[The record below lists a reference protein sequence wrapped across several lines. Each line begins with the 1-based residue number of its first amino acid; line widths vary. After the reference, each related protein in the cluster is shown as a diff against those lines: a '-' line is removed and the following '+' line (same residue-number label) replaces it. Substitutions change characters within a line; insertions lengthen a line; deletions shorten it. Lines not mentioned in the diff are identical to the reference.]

1 MAAFSFTN
9 NDKNLLISSLFN
21 KKVLTMKKI
30 LLLFILLIA
39 QMAYS
44 QSDCVTAIPI
54 CGNSD
59 ISYTPSGPGN
69 IIEILNQNGGCLST
83 NERYTV
89 WYTFTVSTPG
99 TLAFKIKPNDQGDD
113 YDFAVYGP
121 TTNGC
126 ASLQNADHVFIQPI
140 RCNYSGTPGDTG
152 LDLTLAPPA
161 VFPTN
166 PPGVTSSMNNGKW
179 SPYMDVLVGQT
190 YYLVIDNFSRSV
202 NGFSL
207 EWSGTASL
215 SSAFNDPVLSPNPFI
230 APGIPGATPT
240 DPNQV
245 MVCALP
251 TQFDFT
257 TLSAAIIN
265 GNSPNFKVTYHKT
278 TNDALTGQNPLTVTT
293 VDGTTIYYY
302 RIVYQDPTNPG
313 NPINGC
319 FITGKFKFVNVGI
332 SANTATL
339 YSCNNNGAGTAK
351 YNLTT
356 ANVFGGTGATIKY
369 YETAADMNA
378 DVNEITDPTNYVS
391 AESTIYAKV
400 VSSFGC
406 IATTTIRL
414 LFYPSVVLKDAVLQN
429 CYIDNDVTRSTFDLS
444 KADIGVPVPTPTGTI
459 IKYYTTVAD
468 AKAQTNPIIAALNYL
483 SESKTVYAR
492 VDNDK
497 QCYSIAKIEL
507 IVLPPVKSAVLKDKT
522 ICAEAK
528 TSLDAGPG
536 FVSYEWSTGE
546 TTQSINNVGV
556 GVYWVKLQ
564 TGKCFT
570 LQEVRVHASLQPV
583 VSGIEITNNNITVT
597 ASGGVP
603 PYKYS
608 IDGVNWQDSN
618 IFTGLPRGENTV
630 YVKDTYNCTPIQVTV
645 TVPNLIN
652 AITPNGDNVN
662 DVIDYSA
669 LAYKKN
675 LIFIVYDRYGNKLH
689 EANKMNNF
697 TWDGT
702 AFGKKILTG
711 TYWYTISW
719 NENNKDNTETKYS
732 GWVLVKNKE

>member
-1 MAAFSFTN
+1 
-9 NDKNLLISSLFN
+9 
-21 KKVLTMKKI
+21 MKKI
-30 LLLFILLIA
+30 LLLFILLIT
-39 QMAYS
+39 QMAFS

-99 TLAFKIKPNDQGDD
+99 TLAFTIKPNDQDDD

-121 TTNGC
+121 TANGC

-140 RCNYSGTPGDTG
+140 RCNYSGTSGDTG

-207 EWSGTASL
+207 EWTGTASL

-230 APGIPGATPT
+230 APGIPGAAPN

-251 TQFDFT
+251 AQFDFT

-293 VDGTTIYYY
+293 VDGVTTYYY
-302 RIVYQDPTNPG
+302 RIVYQDPTNPD

-332 SANTATL
+332 SANSATL

-378 DVNEITDPTNYVS
+378 DINEITDPANYVS
-391 AESTIYAKV
+391 AESTIYVKV
-400 VSSFGC
+400 ISSFGC

-497 QCYSIAKIEL
+497 QCYSIAKIDL
-507 IVLPPVKSAVLKDKT
+507 VVLPPVKSAVLKDKT

-528 TSLDAGPG
+528 TTLDAGPG

-546 TTQSINNVGV
+546 TTQSISNVGV
-556 GVYWVKLQ
+556 GAYWVKLQ

-597 ASGGVP
+597 ATGGVP
-603 PYKYS
+603 PYQYS
-608 IDGVNWQDSN
+608 VDGINWQDSN
-618 IFTGLPRGENTV
+618 TFTGLPRGENTV
-630 YVKDTYNCTPIQVTV
+630 YVKDTYNCTPIQVTI

-689 EANKMNNF
+689 EAKKFNNF

-702 AFGKKILTG
+702 AFGKKIPTG

-719 NENNKDNTETKYS
+719 NENNKNNTETKYS

>member
-1 MAAFSFTN
+1 
-9 NDKNLLISSLFN
+9 
-21 KKVLTMKKI
+21 MKKI
-30 LLLFILLIA
+30 LLLFILLIT
-39 QMAYS
+39 QMVFS

-99 TLAFKIKPNDQGDD
+99 TLAFKIKPNDQDDD

-121 TTNGC
+121 TANGC

-140 RCNYSGTPGDTG
+140 RCNYSGFSGDTG
-152 LDLTLAPPA
+152 LDLALAPPA

-166 PPGVTSSMNNGKW
+166 PPGVTSSMNTDQW
-179 SPYMDVLVGQT
+179 SPYLNVLAGQT

-215 SSAFNDPVLSPNPFI
+215 SSAFNDPLLSPNPFI
-230 APGIPGATPT
+230 APGIPGAAPN

-278 TNDALTGQNPLTVTT
+278 INDALTGQNPLTVTT
-293 VDGTTIYYY
+293 VDGTTTYYY
-302 RIVYQDPTNPG
+302 RIVYQDPSNPN

-369 YETAADMNA
+369 YATAADMNA
-378 DVNEITDPTNYVS
+378 DINEITDPANYVS
-391 AESTIYAKV
+391 AESTIYVKV
-400 VSSFGC
+400 ISSFGC

-414 LFYPSVVLKDAVLQN
+414 LFYPTVVLKDAVLQN

-444 KADIGVPVPTPTGTI
+444 KADIGVAVPTPTGTI
-459 IKYYTTVAD
+459 IKYYTSVAD
-468 AKAQTNPIIAALNYL
+468 AKAQTNPIIGALNYL

-528 TSLDAGPG
+528 TTLDAGPG

-546 TTQSINNVGV
+546 TTQAISNVGV

-597 ASGGVP
+597 ATGGVP

-608 IDGVNWQDSN
+608 VDGVNWQDSN
-618 IFTGLPRGENTV
+618 IFTGLPRGENTI

-689 EANKMNNF
+689 EAKKFNNF
-697 TWDGT
+697 SWDGT
-702 AFGKKILTG
+702 AFGKKIPTG

-719 NENNKDNTETKYS
+719 NENNKNSTETKYS

>member
-1 MAAFSFTN
+1 
-9 NDKNLLISSLFN
+9 
-21 KKVLTMKKI
+21 MKKI

-99 TLAFKIKPNDQGDD
+99 TLAFTIKPNDQDDD

-121 TTNGC
+121 TANGC

-140 RCNYSGTPGDTG
+140 RCNYSGTSGDTG

-207 EWSGTASL
+207 EWTGTASL

-230 APGIPGATPT
+230 APGIPGAAPN

-278 TNDALTGQNPLTVTT
+278 TNDALTGQNPLTVAT
-293 VDGTTIYYY
+293 VDGVTTYYY
-302 RIVYQDPTNPG
+302 RIVYQDPTNPS

-332 SANTATL
+332 SANSATL

-356 ANVFGGTGATIKY
+356 ANVFGGAGATIKY
-369 YETAADMNA
+369 YATVADMNA
-378 DVNEITDPTNYVS
+378 EINEITDPTNYVS
-391 AESTIYAKV
+391 AESTVYVKV
-400 VSSFGC
+400 ISSFGC

-444 KADIGVPVPTPTGTI
+444 KADIGVAVPIPTGTT

-468 AKAQTNPIIAALNYL
+468 AEAQTNPIIAALNYL

-492 VDNDK
+492 VNNDK

-570 LQEVRVHASLQPV
+570 LQEVRVHPSLQPV

-618 IFTGLPRGENTV
+618 VFTGLPRGENTI

>member
-1 MAAFSFTN
+1 
-9 NDKNLLISSLFN
+9 
-21 KKVLTMKKI
+21 MKKI
-30 LLLFILLIA
+30 LLLFILLIT
-39 QMAYS
+39 QMVFS

-69 IIEILNQNGGCLST
+69 IIEILDQNGGCLST

-99 TLAFKIKPNDQGDD
+99 TLAFKIKPNDQDDD

-121 TTNGC
+121 TANGC

-140 RCNYSGTPGDTG
+140 RCNYSGFSGDTG
-152 LDLTLAPPA
+152 LDLALAPPA

-166 PPGVTSSMNNGKW
+166 PPGVTSSMNTDQW

-230 APGIPGATPT
+230 APGIPGATPN

-245 MVCALP
+245 MVCSLP

-265 GNSPNFKVTYHKT
+265 GNSANFQVTYHKT

-293 VDGTTIYYY
+293 VDGTTTYYY
-302 RIVYQDPTNPG
+302 RIVYQDPNNPN

-332 SANTATL
+332 SANSATL

-351 YNLTT
+351 YDLTT

-369 YETAADMNA
+369 YATAADMNA
-378 DVNEITDPTNYVS
+378 DINEITDPANYVS
-391 AESTIYAKV
+391 AESTIYVKV
-400 VSSFGC
+400 ISSFGC

-414 LFYPSVVLKDAVLQN
+414 LFYPTVVLKDAVLQN

-459 IKYYTTVAD
+459 IKYYTSVAD
-468 AKAQTNPIIAALNYL
+468 AKAQTNPISAAFNYL

-497 QCYSIAKIEL
+497 QCYSIAKIDL

-528 TSLDAGPG
+528 TTLDAGPG

-546 TTQSINNVGV
+546 TTQSISNVGV

-583 VSGIEITNNNITVT
+583 VSGIEINNNNITVT
-597 ASGGVP
+597 ATGGVP
-603 PYKYS
+603 PYQYS
-608 IDGVNWQDSN
+608 VDGVNWQDSN
-618 IFTGLPRGENTV
+618 IFTGLPRGENTI

-689 EANKMNNF
+689 EAKKFNNF
-697 TWDGT
+697 SWDGT
-702 AFGKKILTG
+702 AFGKKIPTG

-719 NENNKDNTETKYS
+719 NENNKNNTETKYS

>member
-1 MAAFSFTN
+1 
-9 NDKNLLISSLFN
+9 
-21 KKVLTMKKI
+21 MKKI
-30 LLLFILLIA
+30 LLLFILLIT
-39 QMAYS
+39 QMAFS

-99 TLAFKIKPNDQGDD
+99 TLAFTIKPNDQDDD

-121 TTNGC
+121 TANGC

-140 RCNYSGTPGDTG
+140 RCNYSGTSGDTG

-207 EWSGTASL
+207 EWTGTASL

-230 APGIPGATPT
+230 APGIPGAAPN

-251 TQFDFT
+251 AQFDFT

-293 VDGTTIYYY
+293 VDGVTTYYY
-302 RIVYQDPTNPG
+302 RIVYQDPTNPD

-332 SANTATL
+332 SANSATL

-351 YNLTT
+351 YDLTT

-378 DVNEITDPTNYVS
+378 DINEITDPANYVS
-391 AESTIYAKV
+391 AESTIYVKV
-400 VSSFGC
+400 ISSFGC

-497 QCYSIAKIEL
+497 QCYSIAKIDL
-507 IVLPPVKSAVLKDKT
+507 VVLPPVKSAVLKDKT

-528 TSLDAGPG
+528 TTLDAGPG

-546 TTQSINNVGV
+546 TTQSISNVGV
-556 GVYWVKLQ
+556 GAYWVKLQ

-597 ASGGVP
+597 ATGGVP
-603 PYKYS
+603 PYQYS
-608 IDGVNWQDSN
+608 VDGVNWQDSN
-618 IFTGLPRGENTV
+618 TFTGLPRGENTV
-630 YVKDTYNCTPIQVTV
+630 YVKDTYNCTPIQVTI

-689 EANKMNNF
+689 EAKKFNNF

-702 AFGKKILTG
+702 AFGKKIPTG

-719 NENNKDNTETKYS
+719 NENNKNNTETKYS

>member
-1 MAAFSFTN
+1 
-9 NDKNLLISSLFN
+9 
-21 KKVLTMKKI
+21 
-30 LLLFILLIA
+30 
-39 QMAYS
+39 
-44 QSDCVTAIPI
+44 
-54 CGNSD
+54 
-59 ISYTPSGPGN
+59 
-69 IIEILNQNGGCLST
+69 
-83 NERYTV
+83 
-89 WYTFTVSTPG
+89 
-99 TLAFKIKPNDQGDD
+99 
-113 YDFAVYGP
+113 
-121 TTNGC
+121 
-126 ASLQNADHVFIQPI
+126 
-140 RCNYSGTPGDTG
+140 
-152 LDLTLAPPA
+152 
-161 VFPTN
+161 
-166 PPGVTSSMNNGKW
+166 MN
-179 SPYMDVLVGQT
+179 VLVGQT
-190 YYLVIDNFSRSV
+190 YYLVIDNFSRST

-215 SSAFNDPVLSPNPFI
+215 SSAFNDPVLSPYPFI
-230 APGIPGATPT
+230 PPGIPGVNPN
-240 DPNQV
+240 DPSQV

-257 TLSAAIIN
+257 TLTAAIIN
-265 GNSPNFKVTYHKT
+265 GNSTNFKVTYHKT
-278 TNDALTGQNPLTVTT
+278 TNDALTGENPLTIAT
-293 VDGTTIYYY
+293 VDGTTTYYY
-302 RIVYQDPTNPG
+302 RIVYKDPTNPN

-319 FITGKFKFVNVGI
+319 FITGKFKFVNAGI
-332 SANTATL
+332 TANTATL

-351 YNLTT
+351 YDLTT
-356 ANVFGGTGATIKY
+356 ANIFGGTGATIKY
-369 YETAADMNA
+369 YATTADMNA
-378 DVNEITDPTNYVS
+378 GINEITDPVNYIS
-391 AESTIYAKV
+391 PEATIYAKV
-400 VSSFGC
+400 ISTFGC

-414 LFYPSVVLKDAVLQN
+414 LFYPTVVLKDAVLQN

-459 IKYYTTVAD
+459 IKYYTSVAD
-468 AKAQTNPIIAALNYL
+468 AKAQTNPITAAFNYL
-483 SESKTVYAR
+483 SESKTVYVR

-507 IVLPPVKSAVLKDKT
+507 VVLPPVKSAVLKDKT
-522 ICAEAK
+522 ICAEGK

-546 TTQSINNVGV
+546 TTQSINNVPV

-583 VSGIEITNNNITVT
+583 VSGIEISNNNITVT
-597 ASGGVP
+597 ATGGVP

-608 IDGVNWQDSN
+608 IDGIKWQDSN
-618 IFTGLPRGENTV
+618 IFTGLPRGENTI

-675 LIFIVYDRYGNKLH
+675 LVFIVYDRYGNKLH
-689 EANKMNNF
+689 EADKMRNF

-702 AFGKKILTG
+702 AFGKKIPTG

-719 NENNKDNTETKYS
+719 NENNKNSTETKYS

>member
-1 MAAFSFTN
+1 
-9 NDKNLLISSLFN
+9 
-21 KKVLTMKKI
+21 MKKI
-30 LLLFILLIA
+30 LLLFILLVT

-89 WYTFTVSTPG
+89 WYTFTISTPG
-99 TLAFKIKPNDQGDD
+99 TLAFKIKPNDQTDD

-121 TTNGC
+121 TANGC

-140 RCNYSGTPGDTG
+140 RCNYSGTAGDTG
-152 LDLTLAPPA
+152 LDLALAPPA

-166 PPGVTSSMNNGKW
+166 PPGTTASMNNGKW

-207 EWSGTASL
+207 EWTGTASL
-215 SSAFNDPVLSPNPFI
+215 SSAFNDPVLSPYPFI
-230 APGIPGATPT
+230 TPGIPGTTPT
-240 DPNQV
+240 DPSQV

-251 TQFDFT
+251 TQFDFS
-257 TLSAAIIN
+257 TLTASIIN
-265 GNSPNFKVTYHKT
+265 GNSSNFKVTYHKT
-278 TNDALTGQNPLTVTT
+278 TNDALTGENPLTIATVDAVTT
-293 VDGTTIYYY
+293 YYY
-302 RIVYQDPTNPG
+302 RIVYKDPDNLN

-332 SANTATL
+332 SANAATL

-369 YETAADMNA
+369 YATVADMNA
-378 DVNEITDPTNYVS
+378 GINEITDPTNYISQETTV
-391 AESTIYAKV
+391 YAKV
-400 VSSFGC
+400 VSTFGC

-414 LFYPSVVLKDAVLQN
+414 LFFPAVVLKDAVIEN
-429 CYIDNDVTRSTFDLS
+429 CYIDKDITRSTFDLS
-444 KADIGVPVPTPTGTI
+444 KADIGIAVPTPTGII
-459 IKYYTTVAD
+459 IKYYTSVAD
-468 AKAQTNPIIAALNYL
+468 AKTQTNPIATPFNYL
-483 SESKTVYAR
+483 SESKTVYTR

-497 QCYSIAKIEL
+497 QCYSISKIDL
-507 IVLPPVKSAVLKDKT
+507 KVLPPVKSTVLKDKT
-522 ICAEAK
+522 ICAEGK
-528 TSLDAGPG
+528 TTLDAGPG

-546 TTQSINNVGV
+546 KTQSISNVGV

-583 VSGIEITNNNITVT
+583 ISGIEITNNNITVT
-597 ASGGVP
+597 ATGGVP

-608 IDGVNWQDSN
+608 VDGVKWQDSN

-630 YVKDTYNCTPIQVTV
+630 YVKDSYNCTPIQVTV

-675 LIFIVYDRYGNKLH
+675 LLFIVYDRYGNKLH
-689 EANKMNNF
+689 EANKMKNF

-702 AFGKKILTG
+702 AFGKKIPTG
-711 TYWYTISW
+711 TYWYSISW
-719 NENNKDNTETKYS
+719 NENNKNSTETKYS

>member
-1 MAAFSFTN
+1 MVF
-9 NDKNLLISSLFN
+9 
-21 KKVLTMKKI
+21 
-30 LLLFILLIA
+30 
-39 QMAYS
+39 S

-69 IIEILNQNGGCLST
+69 IIEILDQNGGCLST

-99 TLAFKIKPNDQGDD
+99 TLAFKIKPNDQDDD

-121 TTNGC
+121 TANGC

-140 RCNYSGTPGDTG
+140 RCNYSGFSGDTG
-152 LDLTLAPPA
+152 LDLALAPPA

-166 PPGVTSSMNNGKW
+166 PPGVTSSMNTDQW

-230 APGIPGATPT
+230 APGIPGATPN

-245 MVCALP
+245 MVCSLP

-265 GNSPNFKVTYHKT
+265 GNSANFQVTYHKT

-293 VDGTTIYYY
+293 VDGTTTYYY
-302 RIVYQDPTNPG
+302 RIVYQDPNNPN

-332 SANTATL
+332 SANSATL

-351 YNLTT
+351 YDLTT

-369 YETAADMNA
+369 YATAADMNA
-378 DVNEITDPTNYVS
+378 DINEITDPANYVS
-391 AESTIYAKV
+391 AESTIYVKV
-400 VSSFGC
+400 ISSFGC

-414 LFYPSVVLKDAVLQN
+414 LFYPTVVLKDAVLQN

-459 IKYYTTVAD
+459 IKYYTSVAD
-468 AKAQTNPIIAALNYL
+468 AKAQTNPISAAFNYL

-497 QCYSIAKIEL
+497 QCYSIAKIDL

-528 TSLDAGPG
+528 TTLDAGPG

-546 TTQSINNVGV
+546 TTQSISNVGV

-597 ASGGVP
+597 ATGGVP
-603 PYKYS
+603 PYQYS
-608 IDGVNWQDSN
+608 VDGVNWQDSN
-618 IFTGLPRGENTV
+618 IFTGLPRGENTI

-689 EANKMNNF
+689 EAKKFNNF
-697 TWDGT
+697 SWDGT
-702 AFGKKILTG
+702 AFGKKIPTG

-719 NENNKDNTETKYS
+719 NENNKNNTETKYS

>member
-1 MAAFSFTN
+1 
-9 NDKNLLISSLFN
+9 
-21 KKVLTMKKI
+21 MKKI
-30 LLLFILLIA
+30 LLLFILLIT
-39 QMAYS
+39 QMAFS

-99 TLAFKIKPNDQGDD
+99 TLAFTIKPNDQDDD

-121 TTNGC
+121 TANGC

-140 RCNYSGTPGDTG
+140 RCNYSGTSGDTG

-207 EWSGTASL
+207 EWTGTASL

-230 APGIPGATPT
+230 APGIPGAAPN

-293 VDGTTIYYY
+293 VDGVTTYYY
-302 RIVYQDPTNPG
+302 RIVYQDPTNPD

-332 SANTATL
+332 SANSATL

-351 YNLTT
+351 YDLTT

-378 DVNEITDPTNYVS
+378 DINEITDPANYVS
-391 AESTIYAKV
+391 AESTIYVKV

-414 LFYPSVVLKDAVLQN
+414 LFYPTVVLKDAVLQN

-497 QCYSIAKIEL
+497 QCYSIAKIDL
-507 IVLPPVKSAVLKDKT
+507 VVLPPVKSAVLKDKT

-528 TSLDAGPG
+528 TTLDAGPG

-546 TTQSINNVGV
+546 TTQSISNVGV
-556 GVYWVKLQ
+556 GAYWVKLQ

-597 ASGGVP
+597 ATGGVP
-603 PYKYS
+603 PYQYS
-608 IDGVNWQDSN
+608 VDGINWQDSN
-618 IFTGLPRGENTV
+618 TFTGLPRGENTV
-630 YVKDTYNCTPIQVTV
+630 YVKDTYNCTPIQVTI

-689 EANKMNNF
+689 EAKKFNNF

-702 AFGKKILTG
+702 AFGKKIPTG

-719 NENNKDNTETKYS
+719 NENNKNNTETKYS

>member
-1 MAAFSFTN
+1 
-9 NDKNLLISSLFN
+9 
-21 KKVLTMKKI
+21 MKKI
-30 LLLFILLIA
+30 LLLFILLIT
-39 QMAYS
+39 QLAYS

-99 TLAFKIKPNDQGDD
+99 TLAFKIKPNDQSDD

-121 TTNGC
+121 TANGC

-140 RCNYSGTPGDTG
+140 RCNYSGTAGDTG
-152 LDLTLAPPA
+152 LDLALAPPA

-179 SPYMDVLVGQT
+179 SPYLDVLVGQT
-190 YYLVIDNFSRSV
+190 YYLVIDNFSRST

-215 SSAFNDPVLSPNPFI
+215 SSAFNDPALSPNPFI
-230 APGIPGATPT
+230 APGIPAANPN

-251 TQFDFT
+251 TQFDFS

-265 GNSPNFKVTYHKT
+265 GNSSNFVVTYHKT
-278 TNDALTGQNPLTVTT
+278 TNDALTGQNPLTIAT
-293 VDGTTIYYY
+293 VDGTTTYYY
-302 RIVYQDPTNPG
+302 RIVYQDPTNPD

-351 YNLTT
+351 YDLTT
-356 ANVFGGTGATIKY
+356 ANIFGGSGATIKY
-369 YETAADMNA
+369 YATVDDMNA
-378 DVNEITDPTNYVS
+378 DINEIIDPANYIS
-391 AESTIYAKV
+391 PETTIYAKV
-400 VSSFGC
+400 ISSFGC

-414 LFYPSVVLKDAVLQN
+414 LFYPTVVLNDAVLQN
-429 CYIDNDVTRSTFDLS
+429 CYIDNDATRSTFDLS
-444 KADIGVPVPTPTGTI
+444 TADIGVAVPTPAGTI
-459 IKYYTTVAD
+459 IKYYTSVAD
-468 AKAQTNPIIAALNYL
+468 AKAQTNPIATPFNYL

-497 QCYSIAKIEL
+497 QCYSITKIEL
-507 IVLPPVKSAVLKDKT
+507 IVLPPVQSAVLKDKT
-522 ICAEAK
+522 ICAEGK
-528 TSLDAGPG
+528 TTLDAGPG

-546 TTQSINNVGV
+546 TSQSIENVPV

-583 VSGIEITNNNITVT
+583 VSGIEISNNNITVT
-597 ASGGVP
+597 ATGGVP
-603 PYKYS
+603 PYQYS
-608 IDGVNWQDSN
+608 IDGINWQDSN
-618 IFTGLPRGENTV
+618 VFTGLPRGENTV
-630 YVKDTYNCTPIQVTV
+630 YVKDTYNCNPVQVTV

-652 AITPNGDNVN
+652 AITPNGDNIN

-689 EANKMNNF
+689 EAKKFNNF

-702 AFGKKILTG
+702 AFGKKIPTG

-719 NENNKDNTETKYS
+719 NENNKNNTETKYS

>member
-1 MAAFSFTN
+1 
-9 NDKNLLISSLFN
+9 
-21 KKVLTMKKI
+21 MKKI
-30 LLLFILLIA
+30 LLLFILLIT
-39 QMAYS
+39 QMAFS

-99 TLAFKIKPNDQGDD
+99 TLAFTIKPNDQDDD

-121 TTNGC
+121 TANGC

-140 RCNYSGTPGDTG
+140 RCNYSGTSGDTG

-207 EWSGTASL
+207 EWTGTASL

-230 APGIPGATPT
+230 APGIPGAAPN

-265 GNSPNFKVTYHKT
+265 GNSTNFKVTYHKT

-293 VDGTTIYYY
+293 VDGTTTYYY
-302 RIVYQDPTNPG
+302 RIVYQDPTNPT

-332 SANTATL
+332 SANSATL

-351 YNLTT
+351 YDLTT

-378 DVNEITDPTNYVS
+378 DINEITDPANYVS
-391 AESTIYAKV
+391 AESTIYVKV
-400 VSSFGC
+400 ISSFGC

-414 LFYPSVVLKDAVLQN
+414 LFYPTVVLKDAVLQN

-497 QCYSIAKIEL
+497 QCYSIAKIDL
-507 IVLPPVKSAVLKDKT
+507 VVLPPVKSAVLKDKT

-528 TSLDAGPG
+528 TTLDAGPG

-546 TTQSINNVGV
+546 TTQSISNVGV
-556 GVYWVKLQ
+556 GAYWVKLQ

-597 ASGGVP
+597 ATGGVP
-603 PYKYS
+603 PYQYS
-608 IDGVNWQDSN
+608 VDGINWQDSN
-618 IFTGLPRGENTV
+618 TFTGLPRGENTV
-630 YVKDTYNCTPIQVTV
+630 YVKDTYNCTPIQVTI

-689 EANKMNNF
+689 EAKKFNNF

-702 AFGKKILTG
+702 AFGKKIPTG

-719 NENNKDNTETKYS
+719 NENNKNNTETKYS

>member
-1 MAAFSFTN
+1 
-9 NDKNLLISSLFN
+9 
-21 KKVLTMKKI
+21 
-30 LLLFILLIA
+30 
-39 QMAYS
+39 
-44 QSDCVTAIPI
+44 
-54 CGNSD
+54 
-59 ISYTPSGPGN
+59 
-69 IIEILNQNGGCLST
+69 
-83 NERYTV
+83 
-89 WYTFTVSTPG
+89 
-99 TLAFKIKPNDQGDD
+99 
-113 YDFAVYGP
+113 
-121 TTNGC
+121 
-126 ASLQNADHVFIQPI
+126 
-140 RCNYSGTPGDTG
+140 
-152 LDLTLAPPA
+152 
-161 VFPTN
+161 
-166 PPGVTSSMNNGKW
+166 
-179 SPYMDVLVGQT
+179 
-190 YYLVIDNFSRSV
+190 V

-207 EWSGTASL
+207 EWTGTASL
-215 SSAFNDPVLSPNPFI
+215 SSAFNDPVLSPYPFI
-230 APGIPGATPT
+230 TPGIPGATPN
-240 DPNQV
+240 DPSQV

-251 TQFDFT
+251 TQFDFS
-257 TLSAAIIN
+257 TLTASIIN
-265 GNSPNFKVTYHKT
+265 GNSSNFQVTYHKT
-278 TNDALTGQNPLTVTT
+278 TNDALTGENPLTIATVDAVTT
-293 VDGTTIYYY
+293 YYY
-302 RIVYQDPTNPG
+302 RIVYKDPDNLN

-332 SANTATL
+332 SANAATL

-369 YETAADMNA
+369 YATVADMNA
-378 DVNEITDPTNYVS
+378 GINEITDPTNYVS
-391 AESTIYAKV
+391 QETTVYAKV
-400 VSSFGC
+400 VSTFGC

-414 LFYPSVVLKDAVLQN
+414 LFFPAVVLKDAVIEN
-429 CYIDNDVTRSTFDLS
+429 CYIDKDITRSTFDLS
-444 KADIGVPVPTPTGTI
+444 KADIGIAVPTPTGI
-459 IKYYTTVAD
+459 VIKYYESVAD
-468 AKAQTNPIIAALNYL
+468 AKTQTNPIAAPFNYL

-497 QCYSIAKIEL
+497 QCYSISKIDL
-507 IVLPPVKSAVLKDKT
+507 KVLPPVKSTVLKDKT
-522 ICAEAK
+522 ICAEGK
-528 TSLDAGPG
+528 TTLDAGPG

-583 VSGIEITNNNITVT
+583 ISGIEITNNNITVT
-597 ASGGVP
+597 ATGGVP

-608 IDGVNWQDSN
+608 VDGVKWQDSN

-662 DVIDYSA
+662 DFIDYSA

-689 EANKMNNF
+689 EANKMKNF

-702 AFGKKILTG
+702 AFGKKIPTG
-711 TYWYTISW
+711 TYWYSISW
-719 NENNKDNTETKYS
+719 NENNKNSTETKYS

>member
-1 MAAFSFTN
+1 
-9 NDKNLLISSLFN
+9 
-21 KKVLTMKKI
+21 MKKI
-30 LLLFILLIA
+30 LLLFILLIT
-39 QMAYS
+39 QMAFS

-99 TLAFKIKPNDQGDD
+99 TLAFTIKPNDQDDD

-121 TTNGC
+121 TANGC

-140 RCNYSGTPGDTG
+140 RCNYSGTSGDTG

-207 EWSGTASL
+207 EWTGTASL

-230 APGIPGATPT
+230 APGIPGAAPN

-251 TQFDFT
+251 AQFDFT

-293 VDGTTIYYY
+293 VDGVTTYYY
-302 RIVYQDPTNPG
+302 RIVYQDPTNPD

-332 SANTATL
+332 SANSATL

-378 DVNEITDPTNYVS
+378 DINEITDPANYVS
-391 AESTIYAKV
+391 AESTIYVKV
-400 VSSFGC
+400 ISSFGC

-497 QCYSIAKIEL
+497 QCYSIAKIDL
-507 IVLPPVKSAVLKDKT
+507 VVLPPVKSAVLKDKT

-528 TSLDAGPG
+528 TTLDAGPG

-546 TTQSINNVGV
+546 TTQSISNVGV
-556 GVYWVKLQ
+556 GAYWVKLQ

-597 ASGGVP
+597 ATGGVP
-603 PYKYS
+603 PYQYS
-608 IDGVNWQDSN
+608 VDGVNWQDSN
-618 IFTGLPRGENTV
+618 TFTGLPRGENTV
-630 YVKDTYNCTPIQVTV
+630 YVKDTYNCTPIQVTI

-689 EANKMNNF
+689 EAKKFNNF

-702 AFGKKILTG
+702 AFGKKIPTG

-719 NENNKDNTETKYS
+719 NENNKNNTETKYS

>member
-1 MAAFSFTN
+1 
-9 NDKNLLISSLFN
+9 
-21 KKVLTMKKI
+21 
-30 LLLFILLIA
+30 
-39 QMAYS
+39 MAYS

-99 TLAFKIKPNDQGDD
+99 TLAFTIKPNDQDDD

-121 TTNGC
+121 TANGC

-140 RCNYSGTPGDTG
+140 RCNYSGTSGDTG

-207 EWSGTASL
+207 EWTGTASL

-230 APGIPGATPT
+230 APGIPGAAPN

-278 TNDALTGQNPLTVTT
+278 TNDALTGQNPLTVAT
-293 VDGTTIYYY
+293 VDGVTTYYY
-302 RIVYQDPTNPG
+302 RIVYQDPTNPS

-332 SANTATL
+332 SANSATL

-356 ANVFGGTGATIKY
+356 ANVFGGAGATIKY
-369 YETAADMNA
+369 YATVADMNA
-378 DVNEITDPTNYVS
+378 EINEITDPTNYVS
-391 AESTIYAKV
+391 AESTVYVKV
-400 VSSFGC
+400 ISSFGC

-444 KADIGVPVPTPTGTI
+444 KADIGVAVPIPTGTT

-468 AKAQTNPIIAALNYL
+468 AEAQTNPIIAALNYL

-492 VDNDK
+492 VNNDK

-570 LQEVRVHASLQPV
+570 LQEVRVHPSLQPV

-618 IFTGLPRGENTV
+618 VFTGLPRGENTI

>member
-1 MAAFSFTN
+1 MAF
-9 NDKNLLISSLFN
+9 
-21 KKVLTMKKI
+21 
-30 LLLFILLIA
+30 
-39 QMAYS
+39 S

-99 TLAFKIKPNDQGDD
+99 TLAFTIKPNDQDDD

-121 TTNGC
+121 TANGC

-140 RCNYSGTPGDTG
+140 RCNYSGTSGDTG

-207 EWSGTASL
+207 EWTGTASL

-265 GNSPNFKVTYHKT
+265 GNSTNFKVTYHKT

-302 RIVYQDPTNPG
+302 RIVYQDPTNPT

-332 SANTATL
+332 SANSATL

-351 YNLTT
+351 YDLTT

-378 DVNEITDPTNYVS
+378 DINEITDPANYVS
-391 AESTIYAKV
+391 AESTIYVKV

-414 LFYPSVVLKDAVLQN
+414 LFYPTVVLKDAVLQN

-497 QCYSIAKIEL
+497 QCYSIAKIDL
-507 IVLPPVKSAVLKDKT
+507 VVLPPVKSAVLKDKT

-528 TSLDAGPG
+528 TTLDAGPG

-546 TTQSINNVGV
+546 TTQSISNVGV
-556 GVYWVKLQ
+556 GAYWVKLQ

-597 ASGGVP
+597 ATGGVP
-603 PYKYS
+603 PYQYS
-608 IDGVNWQDSN
+608 VDGINWQESN
-618 IFTGLPRGENTV
+618 TFTGLPRGENTV
-630 YVKDTYNCTPIQVTV
+630 YVKDTYNCTPIQVTI

-689 EANKMNNF
+689 EAKKFNNF

-702 AFGKKILTG
+702 AFGKKIPTG

-719 NENNKDNTETKYS
+719 NENNKNNTETKYS

>member
-1 MAAFSFTN
+1 
-9 NDKNLLISSLFN
+9 
-21 KKVLTMKKI
+21 MKKI
-30 LLLFILLIA
+30 LLLFILLIT
-39 QMAYS
+39 QMAFS

-99 TLAFKIKPNDQGDD
+99 TLAFTIKPNDQDDD

-121 TTNGC
+121 TANGC
-126 ASLQNADHVFIQPI
+126 SSLQNADHVFIQPI
-140 RCNYSGTPGDTG
+140 RCNYSGTSGDTG

-207 EWSGTASL
+207 EWTGTASL

-230 APGIPGATPT
+230 APGIPGAAPN

-265 GNSPNFKVTYHKT
+265 GNSTNFKVTYHKT

-293 VDGTTIYYY
+293 VDGVTTYYY
-302 RIVYQDPTNPG
+302 RIVYQDPTNPT

-332 SANTATL
+332 SANSATL

-351 YNLTT
+351 YDLTT

-378 DVNEITDPTNYVS
+378 DINEITDPANYVS
-391 AESTIYAKV
+391 AESTIYVKV
-400 VSSFGC
+400 ISSFGC

-497 QCYSIAKIEL
+497 QCYSIAKIDL
-507 IVLPPVKSAVLKDKT
+507 VVLPPVKSAVLKDKT

-528 TSLDAGPG
+528 TTLDAGPG

-546 TTQSINNVGV
+546 TTQSISNVGV
-556 GVYWVKLQ
+556 GAYWVKLQ

-597 ASGGVP
+597 ATGGVP
-603 PYKYS
+603 PYQYS
-608 IDGVNWQDSN
+608 VDGVNWQDSN
-618 IFTGLPRGENTV
+618 TFTGLPRGENTV
-630 YVKDTYNCTPIQVTV
+630 YVKDTYNCTPIQVTI

-689 EANKMNNF
+689 EAKKFNNF

-702 AFGKKILTG
+702 AFGKKIPTG

-719 NENNKDNTETKYS
+719 NENNKNNTETKYS

>member
-1 MAAFSFTN
+1 
-9 NDKNLLISSLFN
+9 
-21 KKVLTMKKI
+21 MKKI
-30 LLLFILLIA
+30 LLLFILLIT
-39 QMAYS
+39 QMAFS

-99 TLAFKIKPNDQGDD
+99 TLAFTIKPNDQDDD

-121 TTNGC
+121 TANGC

-140 RCNYSGTPGDTG
+140 RCNYSGTSGDTG

-207 EWSGTASL
+207 EWTGTASL

-230 APGIPGATPT
+230 APGIPGAAPN

-293 VDGTTIYYY
+293 VDGTTTYYY
-302 RIVYQDPTNPG
+302 RIVYQDPTNPT

-332 SANTATL
+332 SANSATL

-351 YNLTT
+351 YDLTT

-378 DVNEITDPTNYVS
+378 DINEITDPANYVS
-391 AESTIYAKV
+391 AESTIYVKV

-414 LFYPSVVLKDAVLQN
+414 LFYPTVVLKDAVLQN

-497 QCYSIAKIEL
+497 QCYSIAKIDL
-507 IVLPPVKSAVLKDKT
+507 VVLPPVKSAVLKDKT

-528 TSLDAGPG
+528 TTLDAGPG

-546 TTQSINNVGV
+546 TTQSISNVGV
-556 GVYWVKLQ
+556 GAYWVKLQ

-597 ASGGVP
+597 ATGGVP
-603 PYKYS
+603 PYQYS
-608 IDGVNWQDSN
+608 VDGINWQDSN
-618 IFTGLPRGENTV
+618 TFTGLPRGENTV
-630 YVKDTYNCTPIQVTV
+630 YVKDTYNCTPIQVII

-689 EANKMNNF
+689 EAKKFNNF

-702 AFGKKILTG
+702 AFGKKIPTG

-719 NENNKDNTETKYS
+719 NENNKNNTETKYS

>member
-1 MAAFSFTN
+1 
-9 NDKNLLISSLFN
+9 
-21 KKVLTMKKI
+21 MKKI
-30 LLLFILLIA
+30 LLLFILLIT
-39 QMAYS
+39 QMAFS

-99 TLAFKIKPNDQGDD
+99 TLAFTIKPNDQDDD

-121 TTNGC
+121 TANGC

-140 RCNYSGTPGDTG
+140 RCNYSGTSGDTG

-207 EWSGTASL
+207 EWTGTASL

-230 APGIPGATPT
+230 APGIPGAAPN

-265 GNSPNFKVTYHKT
+265 GNSTNFKVTYHKT

-293 VDGTTIYYY
+293 VDGVTTYYY
-302 RIVYQDPTNPG
+302 RIVYQDPTNPT

-332 SANTATL
+332 SANSATL

-351 YNLTT
+351 YDLTT

-378 DVNEITDPTNYVS
+378 DINEITDPANYVS
-391 AESTIYAKV
+391 AESTIYVKV
-400 VSSFGC
+400 ISSFGC

-497 QCYSIAKIEL
+497 QCYSIAKIDL
-507 IVLPPVKSAVLKDKT
+507 VVLPPVKSAVLKDKT

-528 TSLDAGPG
+528 TTLDAGPG

-546 TTQSINNVGV
+546 TTQSISNVGV
-556 GVYWVKLQ
+556 GAYWVKLQ

-597 ASGGVP
+597 ATGGVP
-603 PYKYS
+603 PYQYS
-608 IDGVNWQDSN
+608 VDGVNWQDSN
-618 IFTGLPRGENTV
+618 TFTGLPRGENTV
-630 YVKDTYNCTPIQVTV
+630 YVKDTYNCTPIQVTI

-689 EANKMNNF
+689 EAKKFNNF

-702 AFGKKILTG
+702 AFGKKIPTG

-719 NENNKDNTETKYS
+719 NENNKNNTETKYS

>member
-1 MAAFSFTN
+1 
-9 NDKNLLISSLFN
+9 
-21 KKVLTMKKI
+21 MKKI
-30 LLLFILLIA
+30 LLLFILLIT
-39 QMAYS
+39 QMAFS

-99 TLAFKIKPNDQGDD
+99 TLAFTIKPNDQDDD

-121 TTNGC
+121 TANGC

-140 RCNYSGTPGDTG
+140 RCNYSGTSGDTG

-207 EWSGTASL
+207 EWTGTASL

-230 APGIPGATPT
+230 APGIPGAAPN

-265 GNSPNFKVTYHKT
+265 GNSTNFKVTYHKT

-293 VDGTTIYYY
+293 VDGVTTYYY
-302 RIVYQDPTNPG
+302 RIVYQDPTNPT

-332 SANTATL
+332 SANSATL

-378 DVNEITDPTNYVS
+378 DINEITDPANYVS
-391 AESTIYAKV
+391 AESTIYVKV
-400 VSSFGC
+400 ISSFGC

-497 QCYSIAKIEL
+497 QCYSIAKIDL
-507 IVLPPVKSAVLKDKT
+507 VVLPPVKSAVLKDKT

-528 TSLDAGPG
+528 TTLDAGPG

-546 TTQSINNVGV
+546 TTQSISNVGV
-556 GVYWVKLQ
+556 GAYWVKLQ

-597 ASGGVP
+597 ATGGVP
-603 PYKYS
+603 PYQYS
-608 IDGVNWQDSN
+608 VDGVNWQDSN
-618 IFTGLPRGENTV
+618 TFTGLPRGENTV
-630 YVKDTYNCTPIQVTV
+630 YVKDTYNCTPIQVTI

-689 EANKMNNF
+689 EAKKFNNF

-702 AFGKKILTG
+702 AFGKKIPTG

-719 NENNKDNTETKYS
+719 NENNKNNTETKYS

>member
-1 MAAFSFTN
+1 
-9 NDKNLLISSLFN
+9 
-21 KKVLTMKKI
+21 MKKI
-30 LLLFILLIA
+30 LLLFILLIT
-39 QMAYS
+39 QMAFS

-99 TLAFKIKPNDQGDD
+99 TLAFTIKPNDQDDD

-121 TTNGC
+121 TANGC

-140 RCNYSGTPGDTG
+140 RCNYSGTSGDTG

-207 EWSGTASL
+207 EWTGTASL

-230 APGIPGATPT
+230 APGIPGAAPN

-251 TQFDFT
+251 AQFDFT

-293 VDGTTIYYY
+293 VDGVTTYYY
-302 RIVYQDPTNPG
+302 RIVYQDPTNPD

-332 SANTATL
+332 SANSATL

-378 DVNEITDPTNYVS
+378 DINEITDPANYVS
-391 AESTIYAKV
+391 AESTIYVKV
-400 VSSFGC
+400 ISSFGC

-497 QCYSIAKIEL
+497 QCYSIAKIDL
-507 IVLPPVKSAVLKDKT
+507 VVLPPVKSAVLKDKT

-528 TSLDAGPG
+528 TTLDAGPG

-546 TTQSINNVGV
+546 TTQSISNVGV

-597 ASGGVP
+597 ATGGVP
-603 PYKYS
+603 PYQYS
-608 IDGVNWQDSN
+608 VDGVNWQDSN
-618 IFTGLPRGENTV
+618 TFTGLPRGENTV
-630 YVKDTYNCTPIQVTV
+630 YVKDTYNCTPIQVTI

-689 EANKMNNF
+689 EAKKFNNF

-702 AFGKKILTG
+702 AFGKKIPTG

-719 NENNKDNTETKYS
+719 NENNKNNTETKYS